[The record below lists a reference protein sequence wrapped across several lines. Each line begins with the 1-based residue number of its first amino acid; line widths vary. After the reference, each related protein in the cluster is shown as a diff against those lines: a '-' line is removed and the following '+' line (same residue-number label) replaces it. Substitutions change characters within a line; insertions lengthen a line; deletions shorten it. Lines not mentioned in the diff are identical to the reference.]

1 MPGWSLIDTRK
12 GRIRIE
18 DLKKGD
24 YVLSPN
30 GGETKITDCHVY
42 PSNITTK
49 YNSLEFDDG
58 GIITVDPNHRILNK
72 RSRDFKVGDILNGK
86 KIIDISEV
94 SGYSVSYDIQTE
106 DGNYMMNGIEVNTMI
121 PRLNKLI
128 NLIHNNM
135 DETGVKKWLQI

>member
-1 MPGWSLIDTRK
+1 
-12 GRIRIE
+12 
-18 DLKKGD
+18 
-24 YVLSPN
+24 
-30 GGETKITDCHVY
+30 
-42 PSNITTK
+42 
-49 YNSLEFDDG
+49 
-58 GIITVDPNHRILNK
+58 LNK